1 VRVLAETA
9 KTPGLPLIT
18 RAAAS
23 DAELALLRD
32 PLTDCAADPA
42 SARVLDM
49 LGLDGFEVLAESA
62 YDALS
67 ALKWEA
73 AAMGY
78 PVLE

>member
-1 VRVLAETA
+1 
-9 KTPGLPLIT
+9 
-18 RAAAS
+18 
-23 DAELALLRD
+23 
-32 PLTDCAADPA
+32 
-42 SARVLDM
+42 M